1 VFSFAFILIYKY
13 KFLRVIK
20 EQLLIMV
27 ILWCEK
33 TMRWWNKWKQDYFLK
48 TSCGVGASEASQILD
63 HDGTSNTWYLVN
75 AGLILNIQSGI
86 CSNSLHAQF
95 AKLTWDLVRGYP
107 YTRVCQSPESCV
119 PGMALSFVTVARKRK
134 RQWRGSVTHEIHHQE
149 IVGQVNSIQGQES
162 SWGNQLVVCTRA
174 NAFVAI
180 SIIPVTDVGRHC
192 A

>member
-134 RQWRGSVTHEIHHQE
+134 RQWRGSVTHEVYICPKLYFIPFIKSSSINNQ
-149 IVGQVNSIQGQES
+149 IINVTFTDSSSRNSGS
-162 SWGNQLVVCTRA
+162 SE
-174 NAFVAI
+174 
-180 SIIPVTDVGRHC
+180 
-192 A
+192 

>member
-1 VFSFAFILIYKY
+1 MFSFAFILIYKY

-95 AKLTWDLVRGYP
+95 AKLTWNLVRGYP
-107 YTRVCQSPESCV
+107 YMRVCQSSASCV

-134 RQWRGSVTHEIHHQE
+134 RQWRGSVTHEVYICPKLYFIPFIKSSSISNQ
-149 IVGQVNSIQGQES
+149 IINITFTDSSSRNSGS
-162 SWGNQLVVCTRA
+162 SE
-174 NAFVAI
+174 
-180 SIIPVTDVGRHC
+180 
-192 A
+192 